1 VRNLTFI
8 LGLLAAL
15 AFVAMAPASV
25 SAEAIAIKGTESG
38 GPNPAGGLIT
48 CVTPPGMAPVMV
60 PRVNQ
65 SQGTFEGLGKAT
77 TVLVHESCAVTAR
90 GVETVAHGIRTFDSG
105 EWYISWNGIVN
116 PATGALTIEGLTLDF
131 GTGRFAGAT
140 ASLSAS
146 GTVDATG
153 KLEYTVTGTL
163 STAAIAPPST
173 GDGGLSSSEPDS
185 TDGSFASWAAIAAA
199 AGLSVLFAARA
210 VRVRS

>member
-1 VRNLTFI
+1 
-8 LGLLAAL
+8 
-15 AFVAMAPASV
+15 MAPASV

-38 GPNPAGGLIT
+38 GPDPAGGLIT

-77 TVLVHESCAVTAR
+77 TVLVHESCVVTAR

-105 EWYISWNGIVN
+105 EWYLSWNGILN
-116 PATGALTIEGLTLDF
+116 PATGALTIEGLRLDF

-146 GTVDATG
+146 GTVDPAG
-153 KLEYTVTGTL
+153 KLQYTVTGTL
-163 STAAIAPPST
+163 STATIAPPST
-173 GDGGLSSSEPDS
+173 GDGGLS
-185 TDGSFASWAAIAAA
+185 GSNTNGTGSYASWAAIAAA
-199 AGLSVLFAARA
+199 AGLSVLFAARSA
-210 VRVRS
+210 RVRN